1 MKKKKKKKSRWFSNL
16 LIFLLFVVGAGIL
29 LYPTFSDMWNKY
41 RNAQLITQ
49 YTEAIETLPEETFD
63 ELWAEAREYNAKH
76 TVNQIVD
83 AFDEETAEN
92 GEETEKEIDEET
104 KAKLKAAKEALDY
117 YNSVLNPNGDGLMG
131 SIDIPKLGVKIAI
144 YHGLEE
150 KVLEKGCGHVQG
162 TGLPIGGES
171 NHAALAAH
179 RGLPSA
185 KLFTDLDQI
194 VEGDIF
200 ILNIMGEKLAYE
212 VDQIKTVLPYETED
226 LAIVEG
232 EDLVTLITCT
242 PYGVNSH
249 RLLVRGKRTE
259 YVEEIK
265 EIEESAGSV
274 PDKII
279 EEVAQQDPLELLKIA
294 LIVFGVSVI
303 IIFIVTRRKKSK
315 KEANK

>member
-1 MKKKKKKKSRWFSNL
+1 MKNKKKKKGRWLSNF
-16 LIFLLFVVGAGIL
+16 LIILLFLVGAGIL
-29 LYPTFSDMWNKY
+29 AYPTVSDMWNKY

-49 YTEAIETLPEETFD
+49 YTQAIETMPEETYD
-63 ELWAEAREYNAKH
+63 ELWAAAREYNAQH

-83 AFDEETAEN
+83 AFNEEDEEMS
-92 GEETEKEIDEET
+92 EE
-104 KAKLKAAKEALDY
+104 AQEALDY
-117 YNSVLNPNGDGLMG
+117 YNSVLNPNEDGLMG

-162 TGLPIGGES
+162 TGLPIGGA
-171 NHAALAAH
+171 NTHAALAAH

-200 ILNIMGEKLAYE
+200 ILNILGEKLAYE
-212 VDQIKTVLPYETED
+212 VDQIKTVLPHETED

-265 EIEESAGSV
+265 VMEESAVTV

-294 LIVFGVSVI
+294 LCVFGASVVVI
-303 IIFIVTRRKKSK
+303 IIISKVKRRKGDK
-315 KEANK
+315 